1 MISGNDRR
9 EYLREVYSGVIK
21 YWFTDEDIG
30 MIPST
35 MYIDKMTILDFLDT
49 EVWKDEDTG
58 KWRFRENEFS
68 RKGQAEKAA
77 RKFFK
82 ALLKARR

>member
-9 EYLREVYSGVIK
+9 EYLREVYSRAIK
-21 YWFTDEDIG
+21 YWFTDEDIEL
-30 MIPST
+30 IT
-35 MYIDKMTILDFLDT
+35 DNILDFLST